1 MKLYRVKHK
10 YKQYDEYNSCIIAAN
25 NINEI
30 NKMFRC
36 YNADNK
42 NYYAIIQAKLDYKTG
57 MEYLESVYEDLGEED
72 RIIEEISL
80 NEISKPQVLMSS
92 ESM

>member
-1 MKLYRVKHK
+1 
-10 YKQYDEYNSCIIAAN
+10 
-25 NINEI
+25 
-30 NKMFRC
+30 
-36 YNADNK
+36 
-42 NYYAIIQAKLDYKTG
+42 

-72 RIIEEISL
+72 RIIEEINL